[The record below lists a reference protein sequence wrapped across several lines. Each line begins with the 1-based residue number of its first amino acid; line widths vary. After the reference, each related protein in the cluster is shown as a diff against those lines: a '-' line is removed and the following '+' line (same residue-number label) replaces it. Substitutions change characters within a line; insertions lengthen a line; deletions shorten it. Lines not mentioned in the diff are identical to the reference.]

1 MGKNVMYK
9 KVNTQ
14 KVVELGDIN
23 PEFENKIFTIAD
35 EVLNILKELSLDNQ
49 SEITSSQIAERMF
62 WKESLTD
69 LLNDIHAITEE
80 NKNESDSLKD
90 LSNVL
95 LDKFTELVPHYMNK
109 KLYELKDAL
118 HNSELTGEPEDW
130 IDGPIKAVKNY
141 IDSISTRNTE
151 LEDFLNKTTD
161 RLAASDEC
169 ISEELT
175 AQKQRYHEDIVFEK
189 GITSNIDKIKQHI
202 NGLYDQE
209 NIKSVIFENLDII
222 HARVEEKRIKNMQY
236 IKDTEKTI
244 EAMNTHL
251 SEIKREA
258 GEITRKSKKENYEA
272 NHDTLTSAHNL
283 KAFDKKMKDIFA
295 DVTRYNIKASLMICD
310 IDLFKKINAR
320 CGHKVGDL
328 GLRTIASIIMDR
340 MRSNDFVARY
350 GGEEFAVILPHTD
363 LNEALMAGERLR
375 EYIDRVNFTYMEEV
389 LPLTVSIGISC
400 FRKTDSLESVIK
412 RAESALIM
420 AKKSGRNKVVT
431 EDEAAVNR

>member
-1 MGKNVMYK
+1 MYK
-9 KVNTQ
+9 KAKTQ

-23 PEFENKIFTIAD
+23 PAFENKIYTIAD
-35 EVLNILKELSLDNQ
+35 EVLSILKELSLENK

-80 NKNESDSLKD
+80 NKHESDSLKD

-95 LDKFTELVPHYMNK
+95 LDKFTELVPHYMTK
-109 KLYELKDAL
+109 KLNDLKDAL
-118 HNSELTGEPEDW
+118 HNSELTGEPEEW
-130 IDGPIKAVKNY
+130 IDAPIDAVKNY

-151 LEDFLNKTTD
+151 LEGFLDVTTEK
-161 RLAASDEC
+161 LAASDEC
-169 ISEELT
+169 ISEELSS
-175 AQKQRYHEDIVFEK
+175 QKQRYHEDIVFEK
-189 GITSNIDKIKQHI
+189 GIASNIDKIKQHI
-202 NGLYDQE
+202 NGSYDDHN
-209 NIKSVIFENLDII
+209 NIKSIVFENLDSIYN
-222 HARVEEKRIKNMQY
+222 RVEEKRIKNMQH
-236 IKDTEKTI
+236 IKETEKTI
-244 EAMNTHL
+244 ELMHKQL
-251 SEIKREA
+251 SDIKREA
-258 GEITRKSKKENYEA
+258 DEITKKSKRKNYEA
-272 NHDTLTSAHNL
+272 NYDALTGVHNL

-310 IDLFKKINAR
+310 IDLFKKINDR

-340 MRSNDFVARY
+340 MRSNDFLARY
-350 GGEEFAVILPHTD
+350 GGEEFAIILPHTD

-375 EYIDRVNFTYMEEV
+375 EYIDRVNFTYMEDV

-400 FRKTDSLESVIK
+400 FRKTDNLESIIK

-431 EDEAAVNR
+431 EDEAAVSR